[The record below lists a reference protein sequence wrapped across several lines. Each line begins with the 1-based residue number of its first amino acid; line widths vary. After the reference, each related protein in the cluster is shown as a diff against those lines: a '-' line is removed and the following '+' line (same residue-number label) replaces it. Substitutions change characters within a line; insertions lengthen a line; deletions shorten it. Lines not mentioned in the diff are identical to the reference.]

1 MKITVLG
8 ARGSVA
14 TDGNEM
20 TVFGGATS
28 CVLVEAGNEA
38 VFLDAGTGI
47 VHAPDIGD
55 RHISILI
62 THPHIDHIV
71 GLPFFP
77 CITQQ
82 DRQIDIYAVPRLG
95 LDTALLIKKLISPP
109 FCKIYQINPIDIRSG
124 VMCR

>member
-8 ARGSVA
+8 ARDSVA

-20 TVFGGATS
+20 TVYGGATS

-71 GLPFFP
+71 YSRSALFP
-77 CITQQ
+77 LHNTAGQA
-82 DRQIDIYAVPRLG
+82 DRYLCGTKARP
-95 LDTALLIKKLISPP
+95 
-109 FCKIYQINPIDIRSG
+109 
-124 VMCR
+124 